1 MSAELLE
8 FFTVYGLAAVP
19 VILAIGQFGV
29 PLPTSILLMTVGALS
44 VEGDI
49 SATEAFLWSLAGA
62 VGGDQLGFAVGRFG
76 GQGVRNYVAHKPRL
90 EAQLEKAEAYSARWG
105 AMGVFLTR
113 WLISPLGP
121 MVNVV
126 SGLAGMRWPA
136 FLAWDVAGEAI
147 WVGGYLALG
156 YLFSSSIGAIADL
169 ISNAAWLL
177 AAAAVTLFLGWRV
190 VKAARKQTA
199 AAA

>member
-8 FFTVYGLAAVP
+8 FFTVYGLSAVV
-19 VILAIGQFGV
+19 VILAMGQFGV
-29 PLPTSILLMTVGALS
+29 PLPTSILLMTVGALL

-49 SATEAFLWSLAGA
+49 SAAEAFFWSLGGA
-62 VGGDQLGFAVGRFG
+62 VAGDQLGFAVGRFG
-76 GQGVRNYVAHKPRL
+76 GQGVRNYVANKPRL
-90 EAQLEKAEAYSARWG
+90 EAQLAKAEAYSARWG

-126 SGLAGMRWPA
+126 SGLARMRWLT
-136 FLAWDVAGEAI
+136 FLAWDIAGETI

-156 YLFSSSIGAIADL
+156 YLFSSSISAISDL

-177 AAAAVTLFLGWRV
+177 AAAAVTLFLGWRLI
-190 VKAARKQTA
+190 KAARRQPA
-199 AAA
+199 GA

>member
-8 FFTVYGLAAVP
+8 FFTVYGLSAVV

-29 PLPTSILLMTVGALS
+29 PLPTSILLMTVGALL

-49 SATEAFLWSLAGA
+49 SAAEAFFWSLGGA
-62 VGGDQLGFAVGRFG
+62 VAGDQLGFAVGRFG
-76 GQGVRNYVAHKPRL
+76 GQGVRNAVANKPRL
-90 EAQLEKAEAYSARWG
+90 EAQLAKAEAYSARWG

-126 SGLAGMRWPA
+126 SGLARMRWLT
-136 FLAWDVAGEAI
+136 FLAWDIAGETI

-156 YLFSSSIGAIADL
+156 YLFSSSISAIADL

-177 AAAAVTLFLGWRV
+177 AAAAVTLFLGWRLI
-190 VKAARKQTA
+190 KAARRQPA
-199 AAA
+199 SA

>member
-8 FFTVYGLAAVP
+8 FFTVYGLSAVV
-19 VILAIGQFGV
+19 VILAMGQFGV
-29 PLPTSILLMTVGALS
+29 PLPTSILLMTVGALL

-49 SATEAFLWSLAGA
+49 SATEAFFWSLGGA
-62 VGGDQLGFAVGRFG
+62 VAGDQLGFAVGRFG
-76 GQGVRNYVAHKPRL
+76 GQGVRNYVANKPRL
-90 EAQLEKAEAYSARWG
+90 EAQLAKAEAYSAQWG

-126 SGLAGMRWPA
+126 SGLARMRWLT
-136 FLAWDVAGEAI
+136 FLAWDIAGETI

-156 YLFSSSIGAIADL
+156 YLFSSSISAIADL

-177 AAAAVTLFLGWRV
+177 AAAAVTLFLGWRLI
-190 VKAARKQTA
+190 KAARRQPA
-199 AAA
+199 SA

>member
-1 MSAELLE
+1 VSAELLE
-8 FFTVYGLAAVP
+8 FFTVYGLSAVV
-19 VILAIGQFGV
+19 VILAMGQFGV
-29 PLPTSILLMTVGALS
+29 PLPTSILLMTVGALL

-49 SATEAFLWSLAGA
+49 SATEAFFWSLGGA
-62 VGGDQLGFAVGRFG
+62 VAGDQLGFAVGRFG
-76 GQGVRNYVAHKPRL
+76 GQGVRNYVANKPRL
-90 EAQLEKAEAYSARWG
+90 EAQLAKAEAYSAQWG

-126 SGLAGMRWPA
+126 SGLARMRWLT
-136 FLAWDVAGEAI
+136 FLAWDIAGETI

-156 YLFSSSIGAIADL
+156 YLFSSSISAIADL

-177 AAAAVTLFLGWRV
+177 AAAAVTLFLGWRLI
-190 VKAARKQTA
+190 KAARRQPA
-199 AAA
+199 SA

>member
-8 FFTVYGLAAVP
+8 FFTVYGLSAVA

-29 PLPTSILLMTVGALS
+29 PLPTSILLMTVGALL

-49 SATEAFLWSLAGA
+49 SAAEAFVWSLGGA
-62 VGGDQLGFAVGRFG
+62 VAGDQLGYAVGRFG
-76 GQGVRNYVAHKPRL
+76 GQGVRNYVADKPRVGQ
-90 EAQLEKAEAYSARWG
+90 QLNKAEAYSSRWG

-126 SGLAGMRWPA
+126 SGLARMRWLT
-136 FLAWDVAGEAI
+136 FLAWDIAGETI

-156 YLFSSSIGAIADL
+156 YLFSSSISAIADL

-177 AAAAVTLFLGWRV
+177 AAAIVTLFLGWRLL
-190 VKAARKQTA
+190 KAARRQPAGA
-199 AAA
+199 A